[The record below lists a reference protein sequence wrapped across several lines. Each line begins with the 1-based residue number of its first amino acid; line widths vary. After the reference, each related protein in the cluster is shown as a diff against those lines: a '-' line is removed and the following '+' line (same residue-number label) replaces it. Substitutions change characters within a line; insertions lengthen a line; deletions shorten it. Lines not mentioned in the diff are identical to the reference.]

1 MEEAYKE
8 VILRE
13 KMQYFVSMKSQNDQ
27 ICKEKRIDPN
37 IESLQCKD
45 AQRAFWTRSRGLPVA
60 NFNTCIAPAATIC
73 RRPADRCLEPQG
85 E

>member
-1 MEEAYKE
+1 MDIFELYLHMEEAYQK

-27 ICKEKRIDPN
+27 ICNDKRIDPN
-37 IESLQCKD
+37 IESFAKTPREPFGQ
-45 AQRAFWTRSRGLPVA
+45 VA

-73 RRPADRCLEPQG
+73 RRLCGPVL
-85 E
+85 